1 MKHMKKIILALAIL
15 MVISLTGCG
24 KEETAKEEIYVY
36 NWGEYID
43 PQILKDFQKET
54 GIKVNYDTYASNED
68 LYIKRYNHGI
78 YTGNFNFC
86 CAKLVRRK

>member
-36 NWGEYID
+36 NWGE
-43 PQILKDFQKET
+43 
-54 GIKVNYDTYASNED
+54 
-68 LYIKRYNHGI
+68 
-78 YTGNFNFC
+78 
-86 CAKLVRRK
+86 